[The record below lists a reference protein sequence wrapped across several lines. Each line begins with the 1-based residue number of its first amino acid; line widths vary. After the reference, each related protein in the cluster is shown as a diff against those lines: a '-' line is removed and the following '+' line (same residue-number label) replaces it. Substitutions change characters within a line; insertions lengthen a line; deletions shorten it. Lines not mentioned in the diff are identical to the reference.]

1 MPHLAGEMQ
10 GIDAYADDD
19 NGLLPALV
27 NLRVKHHQLC
37 PTWLERCRGLTPML
51 MTTMALLPALVNLCV
66 KHHQLCPTWLERCRG
81 LTPML
86 AAACCQRW

>member
-1 MPHLAGEMQ
+1 MRGTKWELHQLKSVTRDLTVPHLAGEMQ
-10 GIDAYADDD
+10 RVDAYADDD

-27 NLRVKHHQLC
+27 NVR
-37 PTWLERCRGLTPML
+37 
-51 MTTMALLPALVNLCV
+51 V